1 MRSARLVRNTVAN
14 IIAQAVATMTA
25 LITLPIMLDAF
36 GQSVYGVFVIAGSV
50 VGLAAMFDL
59 GVGITTVR
67 NIAAQVE
74 RVRRGEGST
83 ELSET
88 VGAAVALYGA
98 MGVVVALVLAGLGAY
113 AQQVFAVDAT
123 QAQLLRLMLW
133 VYAGAQLLVWPAN
146 VGRLVLGGLQRYDWQ
161 MWVTIGQTVAN
172 AAAIVVVLALGQ
184 GPLVLTAL
192 YALTSLAAG
201 GAVVVL
207 ARRALPHGSVPR
219 TAAIARTDLDKLRQV
234 VGVGLP
240 VFTIQI
246 AALLMRQQTD
256 RIVLGMFLGAAAV
269 AIYEVAAKMS
279 ALVAQMNDLAT
290 SALLPYVSGLDA
302 AGEKERTHLT
312 FLYGSRYMG
321 LLIVPV
327 LVMLTVWA
335 PQIVGVWVGG
345 QIGDGSSQA
354 SLAARLLILS
364 QFGLT
369 LYMVADSLLISRG
382 RFGKWAPYA
391 VALAIF
397 NVGVS
402 IALVGRFGIAGVAA
416 GTLAATVLEAPLY
429 VRFVLRETGVS
440 LSEWVRSTVGPALV
454 ATALTAALAVTAAN
468 IAPLTSLIQLALAAA
483 AVLGAAYLATYGAI
497 ITKEERATIRSLL
510 SRLVNPVS

>member
-1 MRSARLVRNTVAN
+1 MRSARLVRNTIAN
-14 IIAQAVATMTA
+14 VIAQAVATLTA
-25 LITLPIMLDAF
+25 LITLPIMLDSF

-50 VGLAAMFDL
+50 VGLAAVFDL

-74 RVRRGEGST
+74 RVRRGEDST

-98 MGVVVALVLAGLGAY
+98 MGVVVALLLAGLGAY

-123 QAQLLRLMLW
+123 QAELLRLMLW

-161 MWVTIGQTVAN
+161 MWVTIGQTLAN
-172 AAAIVVVLALGQ
+172 AAAIVAVLTAGQ

-192 YALTSLAAG
+192 YALSSLAAG

-207 ARRALPHGSVPR
+207 SRRALPHGSVPR
-219 TAAIARTDLDKLRQV
+219 TAAIARTDVEKLRQV

-256 RIVLGMFLGAAAV
+256 RIVLGMLLGATAV

-279 ALVAQMNDLAT
+279 SLVAQMNDLAT
-290 SALLPYVSGLDA
+290 SAMLSYVSGLDA
-302 AGEKERTHLT
+302 AGQEGRTHLT

-327 LVMLTVWA
+327 MVILAVWA
-335 PQIVGVWVGG
+335 PQVVAVWVGG
-345 QIGDGSSQA
+345 QIGDGSTQA
-354 SLAARLLILS
+354 AVAARLLILS

-382 RFGKWAPYA
+382 RFGRWAPYA
-391 VALAIF
+391 VALAAF
-397 NVGVS
+397 NVAVS

-429 VRFVLRETGVS
+429 VRFALRETGVS
-440 LSEWVRSTVGPALV
+440 LSDWVRSTVGPALT
-454 ATALTAALAVTAAN
+454 ATALTAALATAAAN
-468 IAPLTSLIQLALAAA
+468 VVPLANLTQLALAAA
-483 AVLGAAYLATYGAI
+483 VVLGAAYLVTYGAI
-497 ITKEERATIRSLL
+497 INREERAALRALL
-510 SRLVNPVS
+510 SGLAAR